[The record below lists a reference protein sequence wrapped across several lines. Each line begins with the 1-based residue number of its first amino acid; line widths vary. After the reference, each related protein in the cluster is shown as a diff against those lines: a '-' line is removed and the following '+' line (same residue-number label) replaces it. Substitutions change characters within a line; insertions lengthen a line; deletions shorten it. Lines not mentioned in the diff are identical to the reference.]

1 MTERRVTLADPAGL
15 HARQAARVVRLASL
29 YDARLTIRHAKRAAD
44 ARSLLELLALGVG
57 PGTEITLLAEGPD
70 ADVALAA
77 LALDLASH
85 PGEAGAEPGAAPS
98 STRDR

>member
-44 ARSLLELLALGVG
+44 AGSLLELLALGVG

-77 LALDLASH
+77 LALDLTSR
-85 PGEAGAEPGAAPS
+85 PGEAGAESGAAPS
-98 STRDR
+98 SARDR